1 MGVAFPFKVPIQK
14 IIKNFRLIHS
24 TIVFAESFFESS
36 ASLSDI
42 LHFTIFYISWR
53 TYIKSSEFQSR
64 SELLI
69 IENCLPLIDEVTVY
83 LVLKCLQHLH
93 LLALHLEIL
102 GYIPHLLNGL
112 VYLRRIADFKG
123 DSLILRLL

>member
-1 MGVAFPFKVPIQK
+1 M
-14 IIKNFRLIHS
+14 
-24 TIVFAESFFESS
+24 
-36 ASLSDI
+36 
-42 LHFTIFYISWR
+42 
-53 TYIKSSEFQSR
+53 SSEFQSS

-69 IENCLPLIDEVTVY
+69 PENCLLLTHEVMVD

-112 VYLRRIADFKG
+112 EYFTEE
-123 DSLILRLL
+123 

>member
-1 MGVAFPFKVPIQK
+1 M
-14 IIKNFRLIHS
+14 
-24 TIVFAESFFESS
+24 
-36 ASLSDI
+36 
-42 LHFTIFYISWR
+42 R

-69 IENCLPLIDEVTVY
+69 IENRLPLTDEVTVD

-112 VYLRRIADFKG
+112 VYLRRIGDFKG
-123 DSLILRLL
+123 DSFILRLL

>member
-1 MGVAFPFKVPIQK
+1 MTFSFKVPIQK
-14 IIKNFRLIHS
+14 IINFFRLIHS
-24 TIVFAESFFESS
+24 TIVFAESFF
-36 ASLSDI
+36 LRTRPVCPTFCI
-42 LHFTIFYISWR
+42 LQFSTFHVR

-69 IENCLPLIDEVTVY
+69 IENCLPLTDEVTVD

-102 GYIPHLLNGL
+102 GVHLTKRVQKKHLTKAKKLEHINL
-112 VYLRRIADFKG
+112 CIIYVI
-123 DSLILRLL
+123 

>member
-1 MGVAFPFKVPIQK
+1 M
-14 IIKNFRLIHS
+14 
-24 TIVFAESFFESS
+24 
-36 ASLSDI
+36 
-42 LHFTIFYISWR
+42 R

-69 IENCLPLIDEVTVY
+69 IENCLPLTDEVTVD
-83 LVLKCLQHLH
+83 LVLKCLPHLH

-102 GYIPHLLNGL
+102 GYIPHLLNEL
-112 VYLRRIADFKG
+112 VYLQRIGDFKG

>member
-1 MGVAFPFKVPIQK
+1 M
-14 IIKNFRLIHS
+14 
-24 TIVFAESFFESS
+24 
-36 ASLSDI
+36 
-42 LHFTIFYISWR
+42 R
-53 TYIKSSEFQSR
+53 TQIRSSEFQSS

-69 IENCLPLIDEVTVY
+69 TENCLPLTDKVTVD

-112 VYLRRIADFKG
+112 EYFRRMGDFRG

>member
-1 MGVAFPFKVPIQK
+1 MSYLL
-14 IIKNFRLIHS
+14 N
-24 TIVFAESFFESS
+24 TTFA
-36 ASLSDI
+36 
-42 LHFTIFYISWR
+42 FTISIFLN
-53 TYIKSSEFQSR
+53 SEFQSR

-69 IENCLPLIDEVTVY
+69 IVNCLPLTDEVTVD

-93 LLALHLEIL
+93 LLVLHLEIL

-112 VYLRRIADFKG
+112 VYLRRIGDFKG